1 MIDPRYRSEQTGAR
15 RAVSGRGRG
24 AVEGDCGQ
32 NYAGA
37 AQRPSADSP
46 QHRLNRVQQFGR
58 PIPAVGRLSVFEP
71 VEPDM
76 LPEPECDP
84 AAPIPLVP
92 ALPPVMPLLVVPLPV
107 PPPPPLVPE
116 LALLVPPVVERAL
129 PKINLLPLPMA

>member
-84 AAPIPLVP
+84 VDPVVTPVP
-92 ALPPVMPLLVVPLPV
+92 ALPLARPTLLLVVPPTA
-107 PPPPPLVPE
+107 E
-116 LALLVPPVVERAL
+116 
-129 PKINLLPLPMA
+129 